1 MNVLL
6 DTHVVVWAFSEPTR
20 IPLRIRELLDTEV
33 ELAWVSHLSLWE
45 IGMKYPLKRRD
56 FPARS
61 ASQTLTDAVAAG
73 FRLLPL
79 DISHILAFEH
89 LPRLHGDPI
98 DRLLV
103 AQALTENLRL
113 LTHDSR
119 LAAYSDTVIAW

>member
-20 IPLRIRELLDTEV
+20 IPLRIRELLDTKV

-56 FPARS
+56 SPVRS
-61 ASQTLTDAVAAG
+61 ASQTLADAVEAG